1 MARRVVVTGL
11 GAVTPL
17 GHNPEEFWAGIRA
30 GKSGIDTVTRFD
42 PSPYPCTIAAE
53 VKNFDPL
60 DYVDKREARRM
71 DVYAL
76 YLIAASVQATQD
88 AGIEEANTQPE
99 RLGVVVGCGIGGI
112 QTLEHQIVKHHAS
125 DFNPRSIHPLFVPKM
140 ISNLGAGQVS
150 IKINAQGPSYVIVTA
165 CSSGA
170 DAIGNAMHWI
180 ERDVV
185 DVMVC
190 GGTEAP
196 LTPTSL
202 GGFCALQTLSTH
214 FNDTPHRASRPFD
227 KDRDGF
233 IMGEGSGM
241 LVIEELEH
249 ARRRGARI
257 YAELA
262 GYGVSCDALHPTAP
276 HPEGRGAVAAMRMAL
291 RTAGLSPSDIDY
303 INAHGTSTPVNDPTE
318 SKAIAIVLGEEAQR
332 VRVSST
338 KSMTG
343 HPLGAAGGIEAVAT
357 VKAIQDQFFP
367 PSINLDNPDP
377 ECTLNYVANTGQSGE
392 IRAAISNSL
401 GFGGHNGI
409 LCFTRYDE

>member
-1 MARRVVVTGL
+1 V
-11 GAVTPL
+11 
-17 GHNPEEFWAGIRA
+17 
-30 GKSGIDTVTRFD
+30 
-42 PSPYPCTIAAE
+42 
-53 VKNFDPL
+53 
-60 DYVDKREARRM
+60 
-71 DVYAL
+71 
-76 YLIAASVQATQD
+76 
-88 AGIEEANTQPE
+88 
-99 RLGVVVGCGIGGI
+99 
-112 QTLEHQIVKHHAS
+112 
-125 DFNPRSIHPLFVPKM
+125 
-140 ISNLGAGQVS
+140 
-150 IKINAQGPSYVIVTA
+150 VTA
-165 CSSGA
+165 CSSGT

-202 GGFCALQTLSTH
+202 GGFCALQALSTH
-214 FNDTPHRASRPFD
+214 FNDAPQSASRPFD
-227 KDRDGF
+227 RDRDGF
-233 IMGEGSGM
+233 IMGEGAGM
-241 LVIEELEH
+241 IVIEELEH

-276 HPEGRGAVAAMRMAL
+276 HPEGRGAVAALRMAL
-291 RTAGLSPSDIDY
+291 RSAGLSPGDIDY

-318 SKAIAIVLGEEAQR
+318 SKAIALVLGEEARR

-338 KSMTG
+338 KAMTG

-377 ECTLNYVANTGQSGE
+377 ECTLNYVGNTGESGE

-409 LCFTRYDE
+409 LCFKRHEE